1 MRENGILRFT
11 GFTEEIIYASFPHH
25 CLVCSSLVNT
35 IKEDQNSTLVSI
47 SFRFCQRV
55 LILKP
60 SHAVCKGEKP
70 SDVEQRLLVF
80 TRVRDS
86 FYGLPCRDLQVDE
99 PNLRNLCESSNTIE
113 HAPQH
118 FRTQDPKILLCKK
131 LFHPRTRVDLASGSL
146 LIDMV
151 CFMMSSIKQHLLRGR
166 LSQDIS
172 LFSEIRLKHRN
183 RSITIIEDFPV
194 SLP

>member
-55 LILKP
+55 LILNP

-80 TRVRDS
+80 TRVRDR
-86 FYGLPCRDLQVDE
+86 FYGLPCRDHWSRLMNQTWEIFASLPILQSMHLNTSEHRTLKYCFAKSFFTPVPALILPLD
-99 PNLRNLCESSNTIE
+99 LFWLTWFVLWCRLSSNIFYAVVK
-113 HAPQH
+113 H
-118 FRTQDPKILLCKK
+118 KILLC
-131 LFHPRTRVDLASGSL
+131 F
-146 LIDMV
+146 
-151 CFMMSSIKQHLLRGR
+151 
-166 LSQDIS
+166 
-172 LFSEIRLKHRN
+172 LK
-183 RSITIIEDFPV
+183 
-194 SLP
+194 